1 MLEKTEKNTEFSQK
15 NASFC
20 DAHFH
25 YAVCKEHE
33 PDLNVTWKTCSCAH
47 SFDEWEV
54 QKTSPENVIKA
65 FGLHP
70 QLCTEESF
78 DLKRYADF
86 LEGLLRERKAAL
98 EAGTEPLLKAIGE
111 AGFDYF
117 TPEFKEKREL
127 QEEMW
132 NIQLALAEQ
141 YGVPLV
147 IHCRKANEKLFEYA
161 PRLKKIP
168 AVLFHSFMGSAV
180 EANSLIKRGIN
191 CWFSFGKQMMNG
203 NKKVIDCVKNLPLKN
218 LLLETDAPFQTL
230 KGENHTFVNEIALI
244 YQSAAVLRGLSYKQ
258 TDNINIEDL
267 CLKLE
272 ENFNN
277 LYA

>member
-1 MLEKTEKNTEFSQK
+1 MLEKIEKNIDFSPK

-33 PDLNVTWKTCSCAH
+33 ADLNVTWNACSCAH
-47 SFDEWEV
+47 SFEVWEV
-54 QKTSPENVIKA
+54 QKSAPENVIKS

-70 QLCTEESF
+70 QLCTEDDF
-78 DLKRYADF
+78 DLKCYADF
-86 LEGLLRERKAAL
+86 LEELLRVRK
-98 EAGTEPLLKAIGE
+98 EAQDAGKSPLLKAIGE

-132 NIQLALAEQ
+132 NIQLDLAEQ
-141 YGVPLV
+141 YRLPLV
-147 IHCRKANEKLFEYA
+147 VHCRKANEKLFEYA
-161 PRLKKIP
+161 TRLKNIP
-168 AVLFHSFMGSAV
+168 SVLFHSFMGSSV

-191 CWFSFGKQMMNG
+191 CCFSFGKQMMNG
-203 NKKVIDCVKNLPLKN
+203 NKKVIDCVKNLPIEN

-230 KGENHTFVNEIALI
+230 KGEAFTKACEIERV
-244 YQSAAVLRGLSYKQ
+244 YDAACELRG
-258 TDNINIEDL
+258 IETGVL
-267 CLKLE
+267 IERMEK
-272 ENFNN
+272 NFCR
-277 LYA
+277 LFEMR